1 MNNIIQQAFA
11 GLKLQDPSNADAVAT
26 LLDKYGLRWEVEK
39 QPLLLPCG
47 TETPFFGIV
56 RADNSHTFST
66 CKGSYVPYQ
75 NSELGELL
83 IRISEKGGYNIHSG
97 GAFNGGAKVFL
108 QLDTGNTL
116 KGIGSNNDLV
126 KGFVTGINSHDG
138 TNSLRWGSSNI
149 TISCQNT
156 FAAAARDLSNRVRHT
171 ASMHDRV
178 DDYLRQVEG
187 IVEAEK
193 TLFERFRRLATIPV
207 SREDIMKVTKSI
219 TGVDVSINER
229 QAMEK
234 YSTISLRKTKDLLE
248 SIDSEMTQK
257 GDTLWGLFSG
267 VTHYT
272 SHKMDVPRRDNA
284 RLESKYTGSGL
295 EIDNMVLE
303 MLN

>member
-56 RADNSHTFST
+56 RADNNHTFST

-83 IRISEKGGYNIHSG
+83 VRIAEKGGYSIHSG
-97 GAFNGGAKVFL
+97 GAFNGGAKVFI
-108 QLDTGNTL
+108 QLDTGNAL
-116 KGIGSNNDLV
+116 KGIGSNNDIV

-138 TNSLRWGSSNI
+138 TNSLRWGGSNI
-149 TISCQNT
+149 TISCENT
-156 FAAAARDLSNRVRHT
+156 FAAAASDLPNRVRHT
-171 ASMHDRV
+171 ASIHDRV
-178 DDYLRQVEG
+178 DTYLRHVER
-187 IVEAEK
+187 IVRAENA
-193 TLFERFRRLATIPV
+193 LFERFKRLASIPV
-207 SREDIMKVTKSI
+207 SREDILKVTKAI
-219 TGVDVSINER
+219 TGVDVSTNER

-234 YSTISLRKTKDLLE
+234 HSTITLRKTNDLLE

-272 SHKMDVPRRDNA
+272 SHKMSVPRRDNA

-295 EIDNMVLE
+295 KIDSMVLE